1 LHFDDIFQHLKRLK
15 MDLYNREIDHP
26 TSSVLSRTSSKES
39 WQKNQPD
46 SFRFFFFQL
55 MLVVVSFSWF
65 SLGKSWQEL
74 GSLLETKI
82 FNQIDKGFEGVAAM
96 NV

>member
-1 LHFDDIFQHLKRLK
+1 

-26 TSSVLSRTSSKES
+26 TTSPFQDQLKGKMAKES
-39 WQKNQPD
+39 AGFVPI
-46 SFRFFFFQL
+46 FFFQL

>member
-1 LHFDDIFQHLKRLK
+1 

-26 TSSVLSRTSSKES
+26 SGSVLSRTSSKES
-39 WQKNQPD
+39 WQKNQQD
-46 SFRFFFFQL
+46 SFRFFFQL
-55 MLVVVSFSWF
+55 LLVVVSFSWF

>member
-1 LHFDDIFQHLKRLK
+1 LTIQPAVSFPGLAQRKAGKR
-15 MDLYNREIDHP
+15 I
-26 TSSVLSRTSSKES
+26 SRIRS
-39 WQKNQPD
+39 D
-46 SFRFFFFQL
+46 FFFQL